1 MVQKKIRYQNSDDIF
16 IESSSIE
23 KKNKHIK
30 LNTKIDFYNSKIS
43 IKNDINNFSSET
55 LRQEKINCFNFPIQ
69 KIDKLLIPKLYLPA
83 KFQQLST
90 LYKII
95 LNVFNYNK
103 SRKLNLIFEYHKSS
117 IERIY
122 KHEVTHKELQQLNYL
137 LGKSIQFKKC
147 VFDNIQSFNIIIH
160 TEVDIENIIYTYLL
174 NEYKLWINKNISL
187 IDTNIMTKP
196 FHPDFNLNLI
206 EIPQKHLFTN
216 DIIKDN
222 NTILLNNKN
231 IDNDTTTKSSKIISI
246 QNTSKCT
253 KIETQ
258 YNEILNKILA
268 KEQLRKEQF
277 IKNESTIIQY
287 TDQLI
292 NIFNIEQK
300 KAIRLTEL
308 VYRIG
313 DFKAEENI
321 LKSLGTIFETKCINN
336 EIYIVKKN
344 D

>member
-1 MVQKKIRYQNSDDIF
+1 MVQKKIRYQNIDDIF
-16 IESSSIE
+16 MESSTAE

-30 LNTKIDFYNSKIS
+30 LNTKIDFYNSKLCTKS
-43 IKNDINNFSSET
+43 DTNNFSSET

-69 KIDKLLIPKLYLPA
+69 EIDKLLIPKLYLPT
-83 KFQQLST
+83 KFQKLST

-103 SRKLNLIFEYHKSS
+103 TRKLNLIFEYHKSS

-122 KHEVTHKELQQLNYL
+122 KHEVTYKELQQLNYL

-147 VFDNIQSFNIIIH
+147 IFDNIQSFNIIIH
-160 TEVDIENIIYTYLL
+160 TEADIENIIYTYLL
-174 NEYKLWINKNISL
+174 NEYKKWINKNISL
-187 IDTNIMTKP
+187 INTDVITKP
-196 FHPDFNLNLI
+196 FHPDFNLDLI

-216 DIIKDN
+216 TIIKDN
-222 NTILLNNKN
+222 DMILLKNDNSNDNTI
-231 IDNDTTTKSSKIISI
+231 KSLKPSNI
-246 QNTSKCT
+246 QNTLKCT
-253 KIETQ
+253 KVEIQ

-277 IKNESTIIQY
+277 IKNESIIIRY

-300 KAIRLTEL
+300 KAIRLSEL

-321 LKSLGTIFETKCINN
+321 LKSLGTVFETKCINN

-344 D
+344 N